1 METIMKEN
9 ADYMAAVNGIISV
22 VNVAMPVIEA
32 MYEAMNLEVD
42 TSNLEEAESAIDQM
56 VDKTQELN
64 CVMEIAQSMEFPELD
79 FPVGKTINVEAQ
91 PLVMDI
97 SSDDLSSIEME
108 VQPNAP
114 PEPVNVPVLWETGTL
129 DIFTGKGSGKFK
141 KEAKSIKTIME
152 DLYERQEDIADLLP
166 LEMFQGAGE
175 ITNAIEELGQIQF
188 MIHQTLQRQNDWNT
202 AIGNMNLS
210 LINKAYFQLAQAI
223 SNMGNNIK
231 ASAEEQ
237 VKFNVVSQQN
247 VRTASTQ
254 KSIVLEMLDI
264 LLGQVKVG
272 KAIRSIANKI
282 GNGGIQLA
290 VRGLGMF
297 EGVLATDMQLMSA
310 LAARLDDEYVINY
323 MIQSGFMVDTS
334 ENIEA
339 VGGIQG
345 GNVSTGLT
353 VETRAD
359 ALQKGFDN
367 IIDKASE
374 IQSKGAYKAEVM
386 ILGATELTNYFSDP
400 NAIEMMMEPLADY
413 AMKIN
418 GPGQMDAKGMVSYAD
433 DLGKLR
439 TGETMAM
446 PGGNGQITDT
456 QQAIIGGTATEE
468 QVIAA
473 LGQEYLNLSE
483 DMRAAAVIAQ
493 ILQNTC
499 GGLYE
504 EISNSPQGQIMQMR
518 NNWVSL
524 LNVIGEQ
531 LYPCMLLFANAILGN
546 SGTIQ
551 NVLYSFLNILQNIVT
566 LVGVWANGFMRM
578 MAPISEILPIVLPI
592 LLAMI
597 AAYTTLAALTSLQIA
612 LAARKKAVDA
622 MAAGTTFL
630 QTAAQHGLNAA
641 LAACPITW
649 IILGIIAL
657 IAILLLVCQVIADVT
672 GIAKSAIGIICGLV
686 AFACANTVNLVIGLI
701 NAILHIVSCLVEPF
715 IGIFEWI
722 LNAVSGG
729 FDSFGGAIANL
740 IGNIISWFLS
750 LGKIVTKIID
760 AMFGT
765 DWTSGLN
772 DLQDTVLSWGKT
784 DTAIT
789 LDRDGVEIDYR
800 MDPEKAFEN
809 GAAWGDGLSEKIGDF
824 DLSAL
829 LGIETPEDLEGISA
843 EDYVFDLDNSGI
855 NDNLDNIATDTGAIS
870 DSMDVTQEDLKYL
883 RDIAEQESINKYT
896 LAEVKIE
903 QTNHNNVS
911 SGMDLDGVVSGLT
924 DAVNEAV
931 DIVTEGVHA

>member
-1 METIMKEN
+1 METIMLKNTE
-9 ADYMAAVNGIISV
+9 YVAAIDGVISA
-22 VNVAMPVIEA
+22 VNVAISVIEA
-32 MYEAMNLEVD
+32 MYEVMSWEID
-42 TSNLEEAESAIDQM
+42 TSYLEGAGTEIDKIA
-56 VDKTQELN
+56 DKTQGLNSIMEVNSQLMEL
-64 CVMEIAQSMEFPELD
+64 PELD
-79 FPVGKTINVEAQ
+79 VPADIIIQVETQ
-91 PLVMDI
+91 PI
-97 SSDDLSSIEME
+97 F
-108 VQPNAP
+108 P
-114 PEPVNVPVLWETGTL
+114 PESVSIPVLWETGTM
-129 DIFTGKGSGKFK
+129 DIFTGKGGGKFR
-141 KEAKSIKTIME
+141 KEAKSVKAIME
-152 DLYERQEDIADLLP
+152 GLYETQEEIADLLP
-166 LEMFQGAGE
+166 LEMFQGA
-175 ITNAIEELGQIQF
+175 EELTGAIDELGRIQL
-188 MIHQTLQRQNDWNT
+188 MTHQTLQRQNDWN
-202 AIGNMNLS
+202 AAVGSMNLA
-210 LINKAYFQLAQAI
+210 LINKAFLQLAQTN
-223 SNMGNNIK
+223 SNIGNNIQDNVQ
-231 ASAEEQ
+231 EQ

-272 KAIRSIANKI
+272 KAIRIIANKI

-297 EGVLATDMQLMSA
+297 EGVLATDRQLMSA

-323 MIQSGFMVDTS
+323 MLQSGFMADTS
-334 ENIEA
+334 KNIEA

-345 GNVSTGLT
+345 SNVSTGLT

-359 ALQKGFDN
+359 ALQKGFNN

-439 TGETMAM
+439 AGETMAM

-592 LLAMI
+592 LLAII

-612 LAARKKAVDA
+612 LEAKKEAANM
-622 MAAGTTFL
+622 MAAGSTFL
-630 QTAAQHGLNAA
+630 ETAAQHGLNAA

-649 IILGIIAL
+649 IVLGVIAL
-657 IAILLLVCQVIADVT
+657 IAILLLVCQVIANVT
-672 GIAKSAIGIICGLV
+672 GIAESAFGIICGAVMAGVANFVNTIILLV
-686 AFACANTVNLVIGLI
+686 NT
-701 NAILHIVSCLVEPF
+701 ILQIVSLIVEPF
-715 IGIFEWI
+715 IDTFERV
-722 LNAVSGG
+722 LNVIHGG
-729 FDSFGGAIANL
+729 FDGLGGAVANL
-740 IGNIISWFLS
+740 IGSIISWFLS

-760 AMFGT
+760 AIFGT

-784 DTAIT
+784 DNAIT
-789 LDRDGVEIDYR
+789 LDRNGLKIDYR

-809 GAAWGDGLSEKIGDF
+809 GAAWGDGVSEKIGDF

-829 LGIETPEDLEGISA
+829 LGIESPEELEGISA
-843 EDYVFDLDNSGI
+843 EDYVFDLENSGMS
-855 NDNLDNIATDTGAIS
+855 DNLDNIATDTGAIS

>member
-223 SNMGNNIK
+223 SNIGSNIRDN
-231 ASAEEQ
+231 AGEQ
-237 VKFNVVSQQN
+237 AKMNVLSQQS
-247 VRTASTQ
+247 VRSTITQ
-254 KSIVLEMLDI
+254 NSVLLEMFDSLVAQLIKNKTI
-264 LLGQVKVG
+264 LAIVKRVG
-272 KAIRSIANKI
+272 NESIKLVMKSA
-282 GNGGIQLA
+282 G
-290 VRGLGMF
+290 VF
-297 EGVLATDMQLMSA
+297 EGVMSTSRQLMSA
-310 LAARLDDEYVINY
+310 LANQLEDEYVINY
-323 MIQSGFMVDTS
+323 MIQSSIIADSPVSMEPNGS
-334 ENIEA
+334 
-339 VGGIQG
+339 IQRSN
-345 GNVSTGLT
+345 GNMGVT
-353 VETRAD
+353 VETRAN
-359 ALQKGFDN
+359 ALQEGFDS
-367 IIDKASE
+367 IIEKASA
-374 IQSKGAYKAEVM
+374 IQSNGVYKAEVM
-386 ILGATELTNYFSDP
+386 IAGATELTNYFNDP
-400 NAIEMMMEPLADY
+400 RAIEMMLEPLANY
-413 AMKIN
+413 AMKMN
-418 GPGQMDAKGMVSYAD
+418 GLGEVDVKGMVAYAAD
-433 DLGKLR
+433 IGNLR
-439 TGETMAM
+439 NQKTSAL
-446 PGGNGQITDT
+446 PGINAGMTES
-456 QQAIIGGTATEE
+456 QQAIIGGTATDE
-468 QVIAA
+468 QIIAS

-493 ILQNTC
+493 VLQNTC
-499 GGLYE
+499 GGFYE
-504 EISNSPQGQIMQMR
+504 NMSGLPQGRIIQFNNELNHMQEIIGEKLYPSIVAFTDALM
-518 NNWVSL
+518 NNMGGAYAI
-524 LNVIGEQ
+524 LNVFLDVIRGICSIFSFLTELVLSVASVILENWSMIAPIIYGIVAALIILCLWQ
-531 LYPCMLLFANAILGN
+531 IKIAVANAL
-546 SGTIQ
+546 T
-551 NVLYSFLNILQNIVT
+551 
-566 LVGVWANGFMRM
+566 A
-578 MAPISEILPIVLPI
+578 IS
-592 LLAMI
+592 AW
-597 AAYTTLAALTSLQIA
+597 LAAHATQMHVVAIML
-612 LAARKKAVDA
+612 
-622 MAAGTTFL
+622 
-630 QTAAQHGLNAA
+630 
-641 LAACPITW
+641 
-649 IILGIIAL
+649 IIAL
-657 IAILLLVCQVIADVT
+657 SYSLLQAFAEAIGLANSGLGLITGVLNVVIQLLINLVLLLCNVFYGIKNAAEALGTNMEIAITNSIASIKSTFYSLLSTVLTVVASICEALNKLPFVEFDYSGITEAADKFAQKAAEEKEEKKEFVSVKEAFESGFNTYEVFQEGWLSKAYNDGAEWGDNIAE
-672 GIAKSAIGIICGLV
+672 K
-686 AFACANTVNLVIGLI
+686 
-701 NAILHIVSCLVEPF
+701 
-715 IGIFEWI
+715 
-722 LNAVSGG
+722 
-729 FDSFGGAIANL
+729 IAN
-740 IGNIISWFLS
+740 FD
-750 LGKIVTKIID
+750 LGS
-760 AMFGT
+760 FF
-765 DWTSGLN
+765 
-772 DLQDTVLSWGKT
+772 
-784 DTAIT
+784 
-789 LDRDGVEIDYR
+789 GVEK
-800 MDPEKAFEN
+800 P
-809 GAAWGDGLSEKIGDF
+809 
-824 DLSAL
+824 
-829 LGIETPEDLEGISA
+829 EGIDDIYA
-843 EDYVFDLDNSGI
+843 LDYLGDNQNDGI